1 MEKNLINDVRDD
13 FKNITFS
20 NYQKSKAKQEL
31 LKSIYENKI
40 ENANH
45 WSAELICAGH
55 FLDLWEII
63 LLYMS
68 KYIHTGN
75 PKLPLYL
82 KMRFDNFISIL
93 NTGYSAKVLLARN
106 NDKLRKIFSEIIC
119 ILCFSIK
126 KHNFQNIKLNKE
138 EEFDVTNI
146 SSKFKAPNV
155 NYIEAIF
162 KDDDPKELFI
172 PINELIYNL
181 SIKNIIETCFWY
193 EWIIEYEN
201 RCKKKKKKC
210 ACEGR
215 IYAPNGFQNDIIWI
229 VWDVLFYYSNPA
241 NNNYIQ
247 KYSKKN
253 QAIIHK
259 IINSLYDLFVI
270 KYNSSCKRKRKFVI
284 YFAFS
289 LLIDNIDL
297 DIVITKETEKINAII
312 EKIDVIYL
320 NIKKNEISPNTDY
333 LFKNVKK
340 SNIEKTIEKMEI
352 INNL

>member
-68 KYIHTGN
+68 KYIHNGN

-229 VWDVLFYYSNPA
+229 IWDVLFYYSNPA

-259 IINSLYDLFVI
+259 IINSLYELFVI

>member
-1 MEKNLINDVRDD
+1 MEKYLINDVRDD

-119 ILCFSIK
+119 ILCFSTK

-229 VWDVLFYYSNPA
+229 IWDVLFYYSNPA

>member
-1 MEKNLINDVRDD
+1 
-13 FKNITFS
+13 
-20 NYQKSKAKQEL
+20 
-31 LKSIYENKI
+31 
-40 ENANH
+40 
-45 WSAELICAGH
+45 
-55 FLDLWEII
+55 
-63 LLYMS
+63 MS

-193 EWIIEYEN
+193 EWII
-201 RCKKKKKKC
+201 
-210 ACEGR
+210 
-215 IYAPNGFQNDIIWI
+215 
-229 VWDVLFYYSNPA
+229 
-241 NNNYIQ
+241 
-247 KYSKKN
+247 
-253 QAIIHK
+253 
-259 IINSLYDLFVI
+259 
-270 KYNSSCKRKRKFVI
+270 
-284 YFAFS
+284 
-289 LLIDNIDL
+289 
-297 DIVITKETEKINAII
+297 
-312 EKIDVIYL
+312 
-320 NIKKNEISPNTDY
+320 
-333 LFKNVKK
+333 
-340 SNIEKTIEKMEI
+340 
-352 INNL
+352 

>member
-229 VWDVLFYYSNPA
+229 IWDVLFYYSNPA